1 MTPMALRM
9 VPRGASMT
17 WPLTIR
23 PGLWQAAV
31 VLFTETVGMV
41 GDEGMAGM
49 GVAHVYFME
58 NPMNMHGL
66 GVQDLKI

>member
-23 PGLWQAAV
+23 PGCQVCGGLWQAAV

-41 GDEGMAGM
+41 GDVGM
-49 GVAHVYFME
+49 GV
-58 NPMNMHGL
+58 PSGKL
-66 GVQDLKI
+66 T

>member
-23 PGLWQAAV
+23 PGLWQAA
-31 VLFTETVGMV
+31 ETVGMV
-41 GDEGMAGM
+41 GDEGMVGM

-58 NPMNMHGL
+58 NPMNMDGL